1 MLVSAD
7 ADTSLRRTRSRD
19 RGMRFDRLADADIL
33 RELAAHREFSATIAA
48 HAQFP
53 VVLIDNQGDG
63 QVGAVA
69 RDVAK
74 LIETLLTPSPGRN

>member
-1 MLVSAD
+1 
-7 ADTSLRRTRSRD
+7 
-19 RGMRFDRLADADIL
+19 MRFDRLSDADSI

-53 VVLIDNQGDG
+53 IVLLDNQADG

-69 RDVAK
+69 RNVVK
-74 LIETLLTPSPGRN
+74 LIETLLTPSAARN